1 MPLGLVQQAQK
12 PLALLGNSPWTKG
25 NVAMLLVVLVV
36 AAAFRYYGLSNA
48 DNTDEYNEVFEA
60 LRVAS
65 GRFNV
70 NRWHKKGFQNIL
82 AVEYGIYF
90 VVGYVAGLWHSTM
103 EFAATIINDMQPLFL
118 IGRYTTATMGTASVV
133 LVYWIGCR
141 LYNPRVGLIASALL
155 AGCTMHVWTS
165 HLVNTD
171 IPLTFFFL
179 LALVF
184 IVRFVSSGARRDYCL
199 AAIFAAVTVNIK
211 IIGVGIL
218 IIYALAYLQPRLR
231 EGLTWVQALT
241 DKELRYAVLCFV
253 GGLLLSN
260 PAILVGFKQW
270 LMYFVWQYGI
280 YTNVYDEV
288 PYAIQDNGFYTY
300 AILWYKEFGPPLT
313 ILTVGGLVMAAVKRT
328 NWDLTFLAFLITMY
342 GILGGTTFLVQNR
355 YLMTLVPVVFL
366 LVGRLVDAGVS
377 RMGVF
382 QVPAMV
388 CIVAASAAAPYYQA
402 VIQARSLTEENTSV
416 ISRQWIER
424 HIPSGSKILVDG
436 GHTILTSGPR
446 LQQSREKLTQQLDVV
461 RSLKEG
467 ETYDSPQVKVVDS
480 YAAIYFELLLKTNPP
495 ITYDLTTTELGRQIE
510 PLEYYVEHGFEFYI
524 HNADYED
531 NLNDY
536 NWRAKYPQS
545 TRFFESLGTSL
556 ELVATFTPDRYR
568 SGPPIKVYRFPRRL
582 VHGEAV
588 GAGESA

>member
-1 MPLGLVQQAQK
+1 MTSGFWPK
-12 PLALLGNSPWTKG
+12 GNSSAAPIGGSPWTRG
-25 NVAMLLVVLVV
+25 NIAMLLVVLVV

-82 AVEYGIYF
+82 AVEYGVYF

-103 EFAATIINDMQPLFL
+103 EFAATIINDLQPLFL
-118 IGRYTTATMGTASVV
+118 IGRYTTATMGTASVF

-179 LALVF
+179 MSLVF

-199 AAIFAAVTVNIK
+199 AAAFSAVTFNIK
-211 IIGVGIL
+211 IMGVGIL
-218 IIYALAYLQPRLR
+218 VIYGLAHLQKRLG
-231 EGLTWVQALT
+231 EGWTMVQALT
-241 DKELRYAVLCFV
+241 DKHLRYAVLCFV

-288 PYAIQDNGFYTY
+288 PYAMQDNGFYTY
-300 AILWYKEFGPPLT
+300 AIIIYKEFGLLLT
-313 ILTVGGLVMAAVKRT
+313 LLSVGALLMAAVKRT
-328 NWDLTFLAFLITMY
+328 SWDLTFLAFLIIMY
-342 GILGGTTFLVQNR
+342 VILSGTTFLVQNR
-355 YLMTLVPVVFL
+355 YLMTLVPVMFL
-366 LVGRLVDAGVS
+366 LVGRLVDAEVS
-377 RMGVF
+377 RTGIL
-382 QVPAMV
+382 QVPVMV
-388 CIVAASAAAPYYQA
+388 GIVAASAAGPYYQA
-402 VIQARSLTEENTSV
+402 MIQTRSLTEENTSV

-424 HIPSGSKILVDG
+424 HIPPGSKILVDG

-446 LQQSREKLTQQLDVV
+446 LHQSREKLTQQLEVI

-467 ETYDSPQVKVVDS
+467 QTYDSAQVKIVDS
-480 YAAIYFELLLKTNPP
+480 YAAIYFELLLKTNPTV
-495 ITYDLTTTELGRQIE
+495 TYDLTTTELGRQIE
-510 PLEYYVEHGFEFYI
+510 PLEYYVEHGYEYYV
-524 HNADYED
+524 HNGDYDD
-531 NLNDY
+531 NLSDH
-536 NWRAKYPQS
+536 NWRTKYPQS

-556 ELVATFTPDRYR
+556 ELLATFTPDRYR
-568 SGPPIKVYRFPRRL
+568 SGSVIKVYRFPRQTT
-582 VHGEAV
+582 
-588 GAGESA
+588 GA